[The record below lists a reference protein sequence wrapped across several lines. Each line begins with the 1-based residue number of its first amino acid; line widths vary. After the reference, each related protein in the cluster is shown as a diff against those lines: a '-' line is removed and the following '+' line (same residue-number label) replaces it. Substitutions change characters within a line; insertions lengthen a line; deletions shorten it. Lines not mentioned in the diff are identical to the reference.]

1 MQIRNARSNRTLATK
16 YDYLLIHRMAMLDL
30 DLHEIEYFDDNGT
43 LDKIKRRC
51 AGCDSREACVV
62 DLRRDPNNPVWESYC
77 PNAEAL
83 IALTEAWWRP
93 Q

>member
-1 MQIRNARSNRTLATK
+1 MQIRNAHVNRTLAAK
-16 YDYLLIHRMAMLDL
+16 HDDLLICRMAMLGL
-30 DLHEIEYFDDNGT
+30 DLYEIEYFDDNGT

-51 AGCDSREACVV
+51 TVCASREACVV

-83 IALTEAWWRP
+83 IALTGAWWRP
-93 Q
+93 